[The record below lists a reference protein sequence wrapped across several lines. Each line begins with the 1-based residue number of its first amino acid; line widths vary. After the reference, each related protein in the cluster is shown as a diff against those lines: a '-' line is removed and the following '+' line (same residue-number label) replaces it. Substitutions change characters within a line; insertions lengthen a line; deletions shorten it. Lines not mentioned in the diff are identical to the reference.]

1 MTAEIYSFP
10 TVAKV
15 SKPPKGSGCFYEL
28 KGCKNSNHSQKN
40 KPGKTTK

>member
-15 SKPPKGSGCFYEL
+15 SKPPKVQDLFYEL
-28 KGCKNSNHSQKN
+28 RG
-40 KPGKTTK
+40 